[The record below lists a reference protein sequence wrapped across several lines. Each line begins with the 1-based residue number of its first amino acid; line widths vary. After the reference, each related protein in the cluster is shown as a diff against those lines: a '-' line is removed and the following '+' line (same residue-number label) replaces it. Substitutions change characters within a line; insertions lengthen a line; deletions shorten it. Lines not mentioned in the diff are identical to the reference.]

1 MGPILFLNYINDL
14 PDFKRKSKLFNSHFA
29 SVKNARTLSKLKYR
43 TDKDLHY
50 GIWKI
55 FAGDTSLFSK
65 VKDKNYSTVEL
76 NNYLKIMSNW
86 AFQWKILFNPDP
98 NKQAVEILFSK
109 KV

>member
-1 MGPILFLNYINDL
+1 M
-14 PDFKRKSKLFNSHFA
+14 
-29 SVKNARTLSKLKYR
+29 
-43 TDKDLHY
+43 
-50 GIWKI
+50 

-109 KV
+109 KA